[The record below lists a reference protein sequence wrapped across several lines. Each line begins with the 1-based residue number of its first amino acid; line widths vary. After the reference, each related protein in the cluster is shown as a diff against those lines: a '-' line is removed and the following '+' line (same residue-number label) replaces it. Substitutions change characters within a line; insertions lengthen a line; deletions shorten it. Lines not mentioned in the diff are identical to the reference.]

1 MLLSSLAAAA
11 VGLGAG
17 HSACADPFLPVPP
30 ASFLNYHVDTAGQ
43 LAEEVSVD
51 PTVRARLSR
60 YFHRPEPEVAAYI
73 QNNLVLTH
81 LKRAA
86 PFRVA
91 CVSPSGRQYFITER
105 LAAGTGVFAL
115 KSSGKPILK
124 QACGNPL
131 VSALPPVARRKP
143 APPHLAV
150 SPHVA
155 PATVPVADEMPSD
168 VTFVAPAPLAVP
180 PSSDLGPYVRVAG
193 TTQSLGHGGGGFLP
207 AIAGLVGLGL
217 FSSHHGSSPAP
228 APTAPTPAPI
238 PAPSP
243 APAPTPK
250 PSPTPQPSPKPGPGP
265 TPPVTPPT
273 TTPITPP
280 STPPVTPPTTTPPVT
295 PPFTPTVPPVTPPFT
310 PPVTPPFIG
319 PPVTPPSQSSVPE
332 PGPVA
337 VLGIG
342 GAALGW
348 LRLRACRRKK

>member
-1 MLLSSLAAAA
+1 MQSKLIKMLLSSLAAAA

-124 QACGNPL
+124 QAC
-131 VSALPPVARRKP
+131 RR
-143 APPHLAV
+143 
-150 SPHVA
+150 
-155 PATVPVADEMPSD
+155 
-168 VTFVAPAPLAVP
+168 
-180 PSSDLGPYVRVAG
+180 
-193 TTQSLGHGGGGFLP
+193 
-207 AIAGLVGLGL
+207 
-217 FSSHHGSSPAP
+217 SPAGSP
-228 APTAPTPAPI
+228 RRPI
-238 PAPSP
+238 WPCPRTSR
-243 APAPTPK
+243 
-250 PSPTPQPSPKPGPGP
+250 
-265 TPPVTPPT
+265 
-273 TTPITPP
+273 
-280 STPPVTPPTTTPPVT
+280 
-295 PPFTPTVPPVTPPFT
+295 
-310 PPVTPPFIG
+310 
-319 PPVTPPSQSSVPE
+319 
-332 PGPVA
+332 
-337 VLGIG
+337 
-342 GAALGW
+342 
-348 LRLRACRRKK
+348 LRLCRWPTKCRVM